1 MPSDAS
7 LNRCRIVL
15 IVPAGLPG
23 PELANRLA
31 AALDGGDVASV
42 IIPQGGLEADA
53 FQAAAEPLV
62 RLAQDKGAAAVV
74 AGDSRIAG
82 RLNADGIHLEGSK
95 AELAEAIER
104 ADGRIAVG
112 VGGAKTRDDAL
123 DLGEERPDYIF
134 FGRFGYD
141 EKPEPHPRNL
151 SLGRWWG
158 EMIALPAIVA
168 AGSDIASVEAV
179 AETGAEFVALGAA
192 VFGEGR
198 DPREAVAEA
207 NAILERVSPRWEVE
221 KA

>member
-23 PELANRLA
+23 PDLANRLA

-62 RLAQDKGAAAVV
+62 KLAQDKGAAAVV

-104 ADGRIAVG
+104 ADGRISVG